1 MTKTLKYKTMIKN
14 NTRKHRGGIGINIF
28 GKSDY
33 GKTDYGKPRI
43 FKEPKITELPFMYFY
58 DIQSTVIKDDT
69 EKEKESL
76 TTNTNILKDTE
87 SSYSLYYTMINSI
100 WNNNKI
106 TFEEKQN
113 QITQL
118 KNTIEKD
125 NVITNEQRKKLI
137 DQINY

>member
-14 NTRKHRGGIGINIF
+14 NTHKHRGGIGINVF

-33 GKTDYGKPRI
+33 GKADYGKPRV

-58 DIQSTVIKDDT
+58 DIQSTVIKDDL

-76 TTNTNILKDTE
+76 TTNTTFTKDPE
-87 SSYSLYYTMINSI
+87 SSYITMMNSI
-100 WNNNKI
+100 WNNKI

-113 QITQL
+113 QINQL

-125 NVITNEQRKKLI
+125 TTITDEQRKKI
-137 DQINY
+137 INQFKY

>member
-1 MTKTLKYKTMIKN
+1 MKKTLKYKTTTKN

-33 GKTDYGKPRI
+33 GKTDYGKSRI

-58 DIQSTVIKDDT
+58 DIQSNVIKDNP

-76 TTNTNILKDTE
+76 TTNKNVMKDPE
-87 SSYSLYYTMINSI
+87 SSYSTMMNSI
-100 WNNNKI
+100 WNDKI

-118 KNTIEKD
+118 KKTIEKD
-125 NVITNEQRKKLI
+125 ITITDEQRKNLI
-137 DQINY
+137 DKFNY

>member
-14 NTRKHRGGIGINIF
+14 NTRKHRGGIGINVF

-33 GKTDYGKPRI
+33 GKADYGKPRV

-58 DIQSTVIKDDT
+58 DIQSTTNKTVKD
-69 EKEKESL
+69 
-76 TTNTNILKDTE
+76 NPE
-87 SSYSLYYTMINSI
+87 SSYIKMMNSI

-113 QITQL
+113 QINQL

-125 NVITNEQRKKLI
+125 TTITDEQRKKII
-137 DQINY
+137 DQFNY

>member
-1 MTKTLKYKTMIKN
+1 MKKTLKYKTTTKN

-33 GKTDYGKPRI
+33 GKTDYGKSRI

-58 DIQSTVIKDDT
+58 DIQSNVIKDNP

-76 TTNTNILKDTE
+76 TTNKNVMKDPE
-87 SSYSLYYTMINSI
+87 SSYSTMMNSI
-100 WNNNKI
+100 WNDNKI

-113 QITQL
+113 QINQL

-125 NVITNEQRKKLI
+125 ITITDEQRKNLI
-137 DQINY
+137 DKFNY